1 MAKAGPTLIVST
13 YQERRR
19 AKGIDIPHDLWR
31 DTDDGGNDKFAEDG
45 EAELLGDAPAGEN
58 DTGGT
63 VRYLRGVAG
72 VREAVLGEGGLELGQ
87 RLLGDTRSDSIVR
100 VDDNLLLLLGLG
112 VSPADLRVSY
122 SQARITAKPSSP

>member
-1 MAKAGPTLIVST
+1 MST
-13 YQERRR
+13 YPEKRR
-19 AKGIDIPHDLWR
+19 AKDIPHDLWR
-31 DTDDGGNDKFAEDG
+31 DTDDGGNDEFAKDG
-45 EAELLGDAPAGEN
+45 ETELLGDAPAGED

-63 VRYLRGVAG
+63 VRYLRGVPG
-72 VREAVLGEGGLELGQ
+72 VRKAVLGEGGLELGE

-122 SQARITAKPSSP
+122 SQAPDSTKASSP